1 MFVTFV
7 FDNCDQNAESICIVT
22 LYGTNGIQFKQVNM
36 NFMGWYHTLL
46 NFQLADD
53 AYLNLSR
60 DDFSHTS
67 KANIV
72 QTHC

>member
-7 FDNCDQNAESICIVT
+7 YDNCDQNAESICNVT

-36 NFMGWYHTLL
+36 NFMRWYHTLL

-67 KANIV
+67 KVNIV